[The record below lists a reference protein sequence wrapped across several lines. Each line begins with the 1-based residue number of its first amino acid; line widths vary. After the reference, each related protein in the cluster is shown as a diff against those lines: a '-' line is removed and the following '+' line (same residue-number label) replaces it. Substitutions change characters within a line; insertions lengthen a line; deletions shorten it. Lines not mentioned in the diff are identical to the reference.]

1 MMDLSRYR
9 KDFPILQQTVKGRP
23 LVYLDNA
30 ATAQKPLRV
39 IEAVDQYYREY
50 NSNVHRGL
58 HTLSERATRAYEEAR
73 EKVARFIRAPRSEE
87 IIFTRNTT
95 ESINLVAY
103 TWARQFL
110 KSGDAILLSE
120 MEHHSNLVPWHLLRE
135 ERQIEL
141 RFIPVT
147 PAGELDLS
155 QLKSLL
161 DGVKLVAVTHM
172 SNVLGTVK
180 PVEMITAEAHAAGA
194 KVLIDGAQAVPHMPV
209 DLQAIDC
216 DFYAF
221 SGHKMCGPTG
231 VGVLWAKG
239 DILREMPP
247 FLGGGEMI
255 HEVFLD
261 HSDYADIPNK
271 FEAGTP
277 NIAQAIGLGAAV
289 DYLSE
294 IGMDNVW
301 RHEQEMAAL
310 AIEKLKS
317 IKGLRIFGES
327 AHRGAAISFEIE
339 GVHPHDLATILDEQ
353 GIAIRA
359 GHHCAQPLMRK
370 FNVQS
375 TARAS
380 FYFYNVPEEI
390 DILVEGLKTAKRMFG
405 YVT

>member
-1 MMDLSRYR
+1 MIDLSRYR
-9 KDFPILQQTVKGRP
+9 KDFPILNQTVKGRP
-23 LVYLDNA
+23 LIYLDNA
-30 ATAQKPLRV
+30 ATAQKPLQV
-39 IEAVDQYYREY
+39 IGTVDQYYREY

-58 HTLSERATRAYEEAR
+58 HTLSERATRAYEKAR
-73 EKVARFIRAPRSEE
+73 EKVARFIHAPRSEE
-87 IIFTRNTT
+87 VIFTRNTT

-103 TWARQFL
+103 TWARKFL
-110 KSGDAILLSE
+110 KAGDAILLTE

-135 ERQIEL
+135 EKSIEL

-147 PAGELDLS
+147 PRGELDL
-155 QLKSLL
+155 QHLKQLL
-161 DGVKLVAVTHM
+161 DGVRLVSVTHM
-172 SNVLGTVK
+172 SNVLGTIN
-180 PVEMITAEAHAAGA
+180 PVEVITEEAHAAGA

-209 DLQAIDC
+209 NVQDIDC

-231 VGVLWAKG
+231 VGVLWARAE
-239 DILREMPP
+239 ILRDMPP

-255 HEVFLD
+255 HEVHLN

-289 DYLSE
+289 DYLSRV
-294 IGMDNVW
+294 GMENILQ
-301 RHEQEMAAL
+301 HEQEIGAL

-327 AHRGAAISFEIE
+327 EKRGAAISFEIE
-339 GVHPHDLATILDEQ
+339 GVHPHDIATILDEQ

-390 DILVEGLKTAKRMFG
+390 DILVDALKTAKRLFG